1 MALMQRTHSWHK
13 ADFLS
18 LLTTHE
24 EFVLEVN
31 NLIEYFHRHNLFSGA
46 KYVLKVEAVFTYLV
60 VVVLGNAVQSLMHQ
74 HGTPHDHGGNRCYLR
89 SAVYPFAPS

>member
-1 MALMQRTHSWHK
+1 MQRTHSWHK

-46 KYVLKVEAVFTYLV
+46 K
-60 VVVLGNAVQSLMHQ
+60 
-74 HGTPHDHGGNRCYLR
+74 
-89 SAVYPFAPS
+89 